1 MAEAMEKRTC
11 QKCNRFLNIDQFYR
25 SRNLEAY
32 PPEGYLPVCK
42 KCFTMHLNNW
52 EPSSITPLL
61 EIMDVPYIPEEW
73 EALLQRYGQDPKK
86 TSQTAI
92 FGWYLSKMKLKQ
104 FSDYRFAD
112 SERILEEREKQKQ
125 IAAARDESYR
135 LRYAAIQDGN
145 VLDKVNADI
154 SLLSDDEILEL
165 FPQVEYQQQLQQ
177 GFLGAQQFQQVPQE
191 PSVEDQI
198 PIEDKMKLSIKWG
211 KTYTVNEWLTMER
224 MYRDMLES
232 YEIKTASH
240 LDYLKMICKTSLKMN
255 QSIDVNDFEGYNKLA
270 KVYDSLMKSAKFTA
284 AHNKTESENEFQ
296 AVSELILMAEE
307 EWFIP
312 RFDVSVPQDIID
324 ATMRDMERYLNT
336 LVREEQGLG
345 NLIEVAISQMKRE
358 EEANAEL
365 EAALEG
371 ENFVE
376 EDLTDEDYIDFYE
389 FQEEDDE
396 EW

>member
-92 FGWYLSKMKLKQ
+92 FGRYLSKMKLKQ

-211 KTYTVNEWLTMER
+211 KTYTVSEWLTMER

-284 AHNKTESENEFQ
+284 AQNKTESENEFQ

-307 EWFIP
+307 EGFIP

-371 ENFVE
+371 EGLVE

-396 EW
+396 E

>member
-92 FGWYLSKMKLKQ
+92 FGRYLSKMKLKQ
-104 FSDYRFAD
+104 FSEYRFAD

-177 GFLGAQQFQQVPQE
+177 GFLGTQQFQQVPQE

-284 AHNKTESENEFQ
+284 AQNKTESENEFQ

-307 EWFIP
+307 EGFIP

-371 ENFVE
+371 ENFIE

-396 EW
+396 E

>member
-92 FGWYLSKMKLKQ
+92 FGRYLSKMKLKQ

-198 PIEDKMKLSIKWG
+198 PIEDRMKLSIKWG

-284 AHNKTESENEFQ
+284 AQNKTESENEFQ

-307 EWFIP
+307 EGFIP

-371 ENFVE
+371 ESLVE

-396 EW
+396 E

>member
-92 FGWYLSKMKLKQ
+92 FGRYLSKMKLKQ
-104 FSDYRFAD
+104 FSEYRFAD

-284 AHNKTESENEFQ
+284 AQNKTESDNEFQ

-307 EWFIP
+307 EGFIP

-396 EW
+396 E

>member
-92 FGWYLSKMKLKQ
+92 FGRYLSKMKLKQ

-284 AHNKTESENEFQ
+284 AQNKTESENEFQ

-307 EWFIP
+307 EGFIP

-371 ENFVE
+371 ESLVE

-396 EW
+396 E

>member
-92 FGWYLSKMKLKQ
+92 FGRYLSKMKLKQ

-198 PIEDKMKLSIKWG
+198 PIEDKIKLSIKWG

-284 AHNKTESENEFQ
+284 AQNKTESENEFQ

-307 EWFIP
+307 EGFIP

-371 ENFVE
+371 ESFVE

-396 EW
+396 E

>member
-92 FGWYLSKMKLKQ
+92 FGRYLSKMKLKQ

-165 FPQVEYQQQLQQ
+165 FPQVEYQQQRQQ

-284 AHNKTESENEFQ
+284 AQNKTESENEFQ

-307 EWFIP
+307 EGFIP
-312 RFDVSVPQDIID
+312 RFDVSVSQDIID

-371 ENFVE
+371 ESFVE

-396 EW
+396 E

>member
-92 FGWYLSKMKLKQ
+92 FGRYLSKMKLKQ

-284 AHNKTESENEFQ
+284 AQNKTESENEFQ

-307 EWFIP
+307 EGFIP

-371 ENFVE
+371 ENLVE

-396 EW
+396 E

>member
-92 FGWYLSKMKLKQ
+92 FGRYLSKMKLKQ

-284 AHNKTESENEFQ
+284 AQNKTESENEFQ

-307 EWFIP
+307 EGFIP
-312 RFDVSVPQDIID
+312 RFDISVPQDIID

-371 ENFVE
+371 ESFVE

-396 EW
+396 E

>member
-92 FGWYLSKMKLKQ
+92 FGRYLSKMKLKQ
-104 FSDYRFAD
+104 LSEYRFAD

-284 AHNKTESENEFQ
+284 AQNKTESENEFQ

-307 EWFIP
+307 EGFIP

-371 ENFVE
+371 ENLVE

-396 EW
+396 E

>member
-92 FGWYLSKMKLKQ
+92 FGRYLSKMKLKQ

-125 IAAARDESYR
+125 IASARDESYR

-177 GFLGAQQFQQVPQE
+177 GFLGTQQFQQVPQE

-284 AHNKTESENEFQ
+284 AQNKTESENEFQ

-307 EWFIP
+307 EGFIP

-371 ENFVE
+371 ENLVE

-396 EW
+396 E

>member
-92 FGWYLSKMKLKQ
+92 FGRYLSKMKLKQ

-177 GFLGAQQFQQVPQE
+177 GFLGTQQFQQVPQE

-284 AHNKTESENEFQ
+284 AQNKTESDNEFQ

-307 EWFIP
+307 EGFIP

-396 EW
+396 E

>member
-92 FGWYLSKMKLKQ
+92 FGRYLSKMKLKQ

-211 KTYTVNEWLTMER
+211 KTYTVSEWLTMER

-284 AHNKTESENEFQ
+284 AQNKTESENEFQ

-307 EWFIP
+307 EGFIP

-371 ENFVE
+371 ESFVE

-396 EW
+396 E

>member
-92 FGWYLSKMKLKQ
+92 FGRYLSKMKLKQ

-145 VLDKVNADI
+145 VLDKVNTDI

-165 FPQVEYQQQLQQ
+165 FPQVEYQQQRQQ

-284 AHNKTESENEFQ
+284 AQNKTESENEFQ

-307 EWFIP
+307 EGFIP
-312 RFDVSVPQDIID
+312 RFDVSVSQDIID

-371 ENFVE
+371 ESFVE

-396 EW
+396 E

>member
-92 FGWYLSKMKLKQ
+92 FGRYLSKMKLKQ

-284 AHNKTESENEFQ
+284 AQNKTESENEFQ

-307 EWFIP
+307 EGFIP

-371 ENFVE
+371 ESFVE

-389 FQEEDDE
+389 VQEEDDE
-396 EW
+396 E

>member
-52 EPSSITPLL
+52 EPSSITQLL

-92 FGWYLSKMKLKQ
+92 FGRYLSKLKLKQ
-104 FSDYRFAD
+104 FSEFRLAD

-284 AHNKTESENEFQ
+284 AQNKTESENEFQ

-307 EWFIP
+307 EGFIP

-371 ENFVE
+371 ESFVE

-396 EW
+396 E

>member
-92 FGWYLSKMKLKQ
+92 FGRYLSKMKLKQ
-104 FSDYRFAD
+104 FSEYRFAD

-177 GFLGAQQFQQVPQE
+177 GFLGTQQFQQVPQE

-284 AHNKTESENEFQ
+284 AQNKTESDNEFQ

-307 EWFIP
+307 EGFIP

-396 EW
+396 E

>member
-92 FGWYLSKMKLKQ
+92 FGRYLSKMKLKQ
-104 FSDYRFAD
+104 FSEYRFAD

-284 AHNKTESENEFQ
+284 AQNKTESENEFQ

-307 EWFIP
+307 EGFIP

-371 ENFVE
+371 ENLVE

-396 EW
+396 E

>member
-92 FGWYLSKMKLKQ
+92 FGRYLSKMKLKQ

-211 KTYTVNEWLTMER
+211 KTYTINEWLTMER

-284 AHNKTESENEFQ
+284 AQNKTESENEFQ

-307 EWFIP
+307 EGFIP

-371 ENFVE
+371 ESFVE

-396 EW
+396 E

>member
-92 FGWYLSKMKLKQ
+92 FGRYLSKMKLKQ

-284 AHNKTESENEFQ
+284 AQNKTESENEFQ

-307 EWFIP
+307 EGFIP
-312 RFDVSVPQDIID
+312 RYDISVPQDIID

-371 ENFVE
+371 EGLVE

-396 EW
+396 E

>member
-92 FGWYLSKMKLKQ
+92 FGRYLSKMKLKQ
-104 FSDYRFAD
+104 FSEYRFAD

-284 AHNKTESENEFQ
+284 AQNKTESENEFQ

-307 EWFIP
+307 EGFIP

-371 ENFVE
+371 ESLVE

-396 EW
+396 E

>member
-92 FGWYLSKMKLKQ
+92 FGRYLSKMKLKQ

-284 AHNKTESENEFQ
+284 AQNKTESENEFQ

-307 EWFIP
+307 EGFIP

-371 ENFVE
+371 ERFVE

-396 EW
+396 E

>member
-92 FGWYLSKMKLKQ
+92 FGRYLSKMKLKQ

-284 AHNKTESENEFQ
+284 AQNKTESENEFQ

-307 EWFIP
+307 EGFIP
-312 RFDVSVPQDIID
+312 RYDISVPQDIID

-371 ENFVE
+371 ESLVE

-396 EW
+396 E

>member
-92 FGWYLSKMKLKQ
+92 FGRYLSKMKLKQ

-284 AHNKTESENEFQ
+284 AQNKTESENEFQ

-307 EWFIP
+307 EGFIP

-396 EW
+396 E

>member
-92 FGWYLSKMKLKQ
+92 FGRYLSKMKLKQ
-104 FSDYRFAD
+104 FSEYRFAD

-284 AHNKTESENEFQ
+284 AQNKTESDNEFQ

-307 EWFIP
+307 EGFIP

-371 ENFVE
+371 ESFVE

-396 EW
+396 E

>member
-92 FGWYLSKMKLKQ
+92 FGRYLSKMKLKQ

-145 VLDKVNADI
+145 VLDKVNTDI

-177 GFLGAQQFQQVPQE
+177 GFLGTQQFQQVPQE

-284 AHNKTESENEFQ
+284 AQNKTESDNEFQ

-307 EWFIP
+307 EGFIP

-396 EW
+396 E

>member
-73 EALLQRYGQDPKK
+73 DALLKRYGQDPKK
-86 TSQTAI
+86 TTQTAI
-92 FGWYLSKMKLKQ
+92 FGRYLSKMKLKQ
-104 FSDYRFAD
+104 FSEYRFAD
-112 SERILEEREKQKQ
+112 SVRILEEREKQKQ

-154 SLLSDDEILEL
+154 SLLSDDEILQL

-177 GFLGAQQFQQVPQE
+177 GFLGTQQFQQVPQE
-191 PSVEDQI
+191 PTVEDQI

-284 AHNKTESENEFQ
+284 AQNKTESDNEFQ

-307 EWFIP
+307 EGFIP

-371 ENFVE
+371 EDFVE

-396 EW
+396 E

>member
-92 FGWYLSKMKLKQ
+92 FGRYLSKMKLKQ
-104 FSDYRFAD
+104 FSDYRFVD

-284 AHNKTESENEFQ
+284 AQNKTESENEFQ

-307 EWFIP
+307 EGFIP

-371 ENFVE
+371 ESFVE

-396 EW
+396 E

>member
-1 MAEAMEKRTC
+1 MEKRTC

-92 FGWYLSKMKLKQ
+92 FGRYLSKMKLKQ
-104 FSDYRFAD
+104 FSEYRFAD

-284 AHNKTESENEFQ
+284 AQNKTESDNEFQ

-307 EWFIP
+307 EGFIP

-371 ENFVE
+371 ESFVE

-396 EW
+396 E

>member
-92 FGWYLSKMKLKQ
+92 FGRYLSKMKLKQ
-104 FSDYRFAD
+104 FSEYRFAD

-177 GFLGAQQFQQVPQE
+177 GFLGTQQFQQVPQE

-284 AHNKTESENEFQ
+284 AQNKTESENEFQ

-307 EWFIP
+307 EGFIP

-371 ENFVE
+371 ESFVE

-396 EW
+396 E

>member
-92 FGWYLSKMKLKQ
+92 FGRYLSKMKLKQ

-177 GFLGAQQFQQVPQE
+177 GFLGTQQFQQVPQE

-284 AHNKTESENEFQ
+284 AQNKTGSENEFQ

-307 EWFIP
+307 EGFIP

-396 EW
+396 E

>member
-92 FGWYLSKMKLKQ
+92 FGRYLSKMKLKQ

-284 AHNKTESENEFQ
+284 AQNKTESENEFQ

-307 EWFIP
+307 EGFIP
-312 RFDVSVPQDIID
+312 RFDVSVSQDIID

-371 ENFVE
+371 ESFVE

-396 EW
+396 E

>member
-86 TSQTAI
+86 TTQTAI
-92 FGWYLSKMKLKQ
+92 FGRYLSKMKLKQ

-284 AHNKTESENEFQ
+284 AQNKTESDNEFQ

-307 EWFIP
+307 EGFIP

-396 EW
+396 E

>member
-92 FGWYLSKMKLKQ
+92 FGRYLSKMKLKQ
-104 FSDYRFAD
+104 FSEYRFAD

-145 VLDKVNADI
+145 VLDKVNTDI

-177 GFLGAQQFQQVPQE
+177 GFLGTQQFQQVPQE

-284 AHNKTESENEFQ
+284 AQNKTESDNEFQ

-307 EWFIP
+307 EGFIP

-396 EW
+396 E

>member
-92 FGWYLSKMKLKQ
+92 FGRYLSKMKLKQ
-104 FSDYRFAD
+104 FSEYRFAD

-284 AHNKTESENEFQ
+284 AQNKTESENEFQ

-307 EWFIP
+307 EGFIP
-312 RFDVSVPQDIID
+312 RYDISVPQDIID

-371 ENFVE
+371 ESLVE

-396 EW
+396 E